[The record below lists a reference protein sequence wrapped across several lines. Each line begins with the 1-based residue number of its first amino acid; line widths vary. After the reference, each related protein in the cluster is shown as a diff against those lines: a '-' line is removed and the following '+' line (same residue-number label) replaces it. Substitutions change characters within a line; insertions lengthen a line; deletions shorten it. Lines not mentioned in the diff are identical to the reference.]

1 MYAELSYF
9 TASPVAHCVAWE
21 ERQRA
26 AMIARRNRAALEAWE
41 RRTGSRARRMAA

>member
-1 MYAELSYF
+1 MSYAETAYF

-26 AMIARRNRAALEAWE
+26 AMIRKRNASALAAWE
-41 RRTGSRARRMAA
+41 RRTGSRARHA